1 MGKIS
6 ETFLKKYGIAEYV
19 LFIAGIAII
28 GRVVYS
34 LLIADFKTM
43 TWAEIGVITFVMSIG
58 ILAVAAPKT
67 MVDFAKKKTKL
78 DNKDNCDH

>member
-1 MGKIS
+1 
-6 ETFLKKYGIAEYV
+6 
-19 LFIAGIAII
+19 
-28 GRVVYS
+28 
-34 LLIADFKTM
+34 M